1 MVDNVIDT
9 YCSCGLRAKL
19 HSIDART
26 YDADNDPPF
35 PPEDPPNP
43 LESQSDDLL
52 SRQVIRCPHEIL
64 LIMATRIAAGK
75 PDLTIMSKCE
85 SLHNC

>member
-35 PPEDPPNP
+35 PPEDPP
-43 LESQSDDLL
+43 S
-52 SRQVIRCPHEIL
+52 QVIRCPHEIL